1 MYLNAFSWESIS
13 DNSLPL
19 ILLEPRVY
27 FNVGGGAVRP
37 SIWASAS
44 SFGSSFLPRAW
55 YTEILTEDDPAL
67 IERMIWPGMLT
78 RTRLTGVLCFGRSIP
93 T

>member
-1 MYLNAFSWESIS
+1 MYLNASSWVSMEESS
-13 DNSLPL
+13 FPF
-19 ILLEPRVY
+19 ILLVPRVY

-55 YTEILTEDDPAL
+55 YTEILTEEDPAL
-67 IERMIWPGMLT
+67 IERMI
-78 RTRLTGVLCFGRSIP
+78 
-93 T
+93 